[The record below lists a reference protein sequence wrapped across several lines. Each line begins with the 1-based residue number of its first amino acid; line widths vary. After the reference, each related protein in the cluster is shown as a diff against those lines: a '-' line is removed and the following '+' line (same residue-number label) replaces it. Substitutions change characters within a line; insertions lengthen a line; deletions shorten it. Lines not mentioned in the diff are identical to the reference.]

1 MNTKAIKRLAWHFNK
16 CEDNMKKFR
25 IEYRETCSTEVE
37 ADSLEEAI
45 KLINSY
51 EYRVAQLKSTYV
63 NNFEVLTQVKG
74 KPTGQERN
82 MFEAFRVAYKGKK
95 RGLDTELNNLM
106 KHKDW
111 INIIGIL
118 YQDKN
123 KYFKGEDVRYIPH
136 LQTFINQRR
145 WEMFADEPVKNT
157 NPYGEQHDWRKS

>member
-1 MNTKAIKRLAWHFNK
+1 MNKKLKRLMWHLQRTGVYEMEYT
-16 CEDNMKKFR
+16 CPSCGHTHELESTPSKKP
-25 IEYRETCSTEVE
+25 
-37 ADSLEEAI
+37 
-45 KLINSY
+45 
-51 EYRVAQLKSTYV
+51 
-63 NNFEVLTQVKG
+63 

-118 YQDKN
+118 YQDRN

-145 WEMFADEPVKNT
+145 WEMFADEPVKQT
-157 NPYGEQHDWRKS
+157 NPYGQQHNWRTS